1 MKRIL
6 INAAIF
12 QVGWIACVVAA
23 ANQAPWIALIVVAG
37 AVAWHL
43 REALCPA
50 NEIYLMLFAAA
61 LGTIWDSILV
71 SASLLVYPSGM
82 FMTGIAPY
90 WIIAMW
96 VLFATTLNVSLR
108 WLKRRWLLAAAVG
121 ALSGPASYYAGF
133 KLGGV
138 SFTDMPAALALL
150 GAGWAF
156 ILPLLA
162 SVSDLW
168 DGYRSPA
175 FLTPDPVTGS

>member
-12 QVGWIACVVAA
+12 QAGWIACVVSA
-23 ANQAPWIALIVVAG
+23 ANQSPWIALIVVAG

-43 REALCPA
+43 REAPYPSS
-50 NEIYLMLFAAA
+50 EIYLMLFAAA

-96 VLFATTLNVSLR
+96 LLFATTLNVSLR
-108 WLKRRWLLAAAVG
+108 WLKRRWLLATVVG
-121 ALSGPASYYAGF
+121 AVSGPASYYAGF

-138 SFTDMPAALALL
+138 TFTDMPVALAML
-150 GAGWAF
+150 GAGWAV

-162 SVSDLW
+162 CVSDIW
-168 DGYRSPA
+168 DGFRSPA
-175 FLTPDPVTGS
+175 SLPSGAVTG